1 MRIKPTPLI
10 ILMVIC
16 FLAVTAL
23 ATENQYK
30 DSSEHHGDQT
40 GNNYIQ
46 ASSEDSVYII
56 CDKLYLHQEPFETS
70 ACLKLL
76 SYGEE
81 AQLVS
86 VSDDW
91 LRVKYEFMDK
101 NEVQSISGWLDSDYC
116 VCAAPYYIALHPT
129 QVRIAPKVGTSIICY
144 MDTYDS
150 LRVLYEINDYYC
162 VSINGAVGFVEKERG
177 QED

>member
-1 MRIKPTPLI
+1 MKIKPISI
-10 ILMVIC
+10 IVFVAVC
-16 FLAVTAL
+16 FLGVPAL
-23 ATENQYK
+23 ATTNKYQ
-30 DSSEHHGDQT
+30 DSSGYRGDQI

-56 CDKLYLHQEPFETS
+56 CDKLYLHQDPFETS

-86 VSDDW
+86 ASDGW
-91 LRVKYEFMDK
+91 LQVNYVFMNG

-116 VCAAPYYIALHPT
+116 ICAAAYYIALHPT
-129 QVRIAPKVGTSIICY
+129 QIRISPKVDASIICY

-162 VSINGAVGFVEKERG
+162 VSINGAVGFVEKESG